1 MTKTGAPKRRIG
13 RPPKEDSAE
22 TSSRIIDTAAQLFA
36 AQGYAATSMEQ
47 VAAACNAGK
56 DTIYRRFPSKAD
68 LFGAVVSRLRAGVL
82 ENLEQEISAV
92 AGSGDALERL
102 RRVARWFLSVN
113 LRPEM
118 VAFKRIAM
126 SEAVVFGAAGA
137 AGAGHT
143 DNDPIMARLV
153 GLVRD
158 AQRDGLLRNG
168 APITIAEHLI
178 HSIVFGP
185 SNHAMLGGN
194 RYDDE
199 TVRDHYFDQAW
210 GLFLHG
216 VAD

>member
-1 MTKTGAPKRRIG
+1 
-13 RPPKEDSAE
+13 
-22 TSSRIIDTAAQLFA
+22 
-36 AQGYAATSMEQ
+36 
-47 VAAACNAGK
+47 
-56 DTIYRRFPSKAD
+56 
-68 LFGAVVSRLRAGVL
+68 VVSRLRAGVL